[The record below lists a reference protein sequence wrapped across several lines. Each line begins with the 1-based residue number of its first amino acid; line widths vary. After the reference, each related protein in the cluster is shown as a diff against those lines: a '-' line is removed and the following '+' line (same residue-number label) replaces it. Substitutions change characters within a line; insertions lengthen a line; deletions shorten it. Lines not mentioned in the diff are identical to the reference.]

1 LITRCASDKLLSQY
15 QQEVFPGKM
24 IEEIAIYNQDVMA
37 GRPATKAAPLFG
49 QRLSALRKAR
59 GLTQRELAEALG
71 TTREMVDYYE
81 RRAINP
87 AL

>member
-1 LITRCASDKLLSQY
+1 
-15 QQEVFPGKM
+15 
-24 IEEIAIYNQDVMA
+24 MA

-49 QRLSALRKAR
+49 QRLSALRKAQ

-71 TTREMVDYYE
+71 TTPEMIDYDE

-87 AL
+87 ALEVARLRQDSECSGD